1 MLRQFRSMEQIT
13 FNELPEAIAKL
24 LARTERIEELLASQS
39 STTKDSPN
47 KPLTIKEA
55 AAFLNLAP
63 QTLYGLT
70 CKKAIPHYKKNK
82 RLYFKQEE
90 LELWLND
97 GRKQELNV
105 VVNQKIQQL

>member
-1 MLRQFRSMEQIT
+1 MEKIN
-13 FNELPEAIAKL
+13 FNDLPEAIAKL
-24 LARTERIEELLASQS
+24 LARTERIEELLSKQS
-39 STTKDSPN
+39 STTKGSLN

-82 RLYFKQEE
+82 RCYFMQEE
-90 LELWLND
+90 LQLWLKD
-97 GRKQELNV
+97 GRKQELSV
-105 VVNQKIQQL
+105 LVKQKLQQL

>member
-1 MLRQFRSMEQIT
+1 MDKIN
-13 FNELPEAIAKL
+13 FNDLPEAIAKL
-24 LARTERIEELLASQS
+24 LARTERIEELLSKQS
-39 STTKDSPN
+39 STTKNSPN

-70 CKKAIPHYKKNK
+70 CKKTIPHYKKNK

-90 LELWLND
+90 LELWLKD
-97 GRKQELNV
+97 GRKQELSV
-105 VVNQKIQQL
+105 LVKQKLQQL